1 MGHAHLVDRIS
12 RSLSLLN
19 RVMLKFSMNSIPIRS
34 LFKASRADVSAW
46 RRARLLVFARLLQI
60 RAVAGAIEGHFA
72 LLAAALRA
80 NAPVQGRAKTL
91 FFANF
96 ADGATQEKILLSI
109 LCHPVRSGRIRL
121 IVGFAFLC
129 VSESPG
135 EFAAG
140 FRQQKRF

>member
-1 MGHAHLVDRIS
+1 MLALVEELVGNFNFQKQ
-12 RSLSLLN
+12 SLG
-19 RVMLKFSMNSIPIRS
+19 VDVIPRTR
-34 LFKASRADVSAW
+34 LFVLP
-46 RRARLLVFARLLQI
+46 RLSQI
-60 RAVAGAIEGHFA
+60 GTITGAIECDFT

-135 EFAAG
+135 ELAAG